1 MPATDSNFHKVYLKT
16 GNRDTEQQTASD
28 NRLESMNVHLM
39 QEISKYE
46 KVIVISMD
54 FEQINMDLTGV
65 RDCCKLTYVHA
76 RMKALF
82 PPHTIKVG
90 K

>member
-39 QEISKYE
+39 QEISKRE
-46 KVIVISMD
+46 KVIVITTD
-54 FEQINMDLTGV
+54 FE
-65 RDCCKLTYVHA
+65 
-76 RMKALF
+76 
-82 PPHTIKVG
+82 
-90 K
+90 